1 MKGKTPQTGFY
12 NLNDIIN
19 TLLGRVLSEFVDILV
34 AFDKSEANLMMR
46 KEGLSINTLLGAV
59 VSSEP

>member
-46 KEGLSINTLLGAV
+46 KEGLSINTLLGGV

>member
-1 MKGKTPQTGFY
+1 MTGETQETVFY
-12 NLNDIIN
+12 NFNDIAN
-19 TLLGRVLSEFVDILV
+19 TLLGRVLPVFVDIMV

-46 KEGLSINTLLGAV
+46 KEGLSINTLLGGV